1 MDVGE
6 HRFSNVKYIEIN
18 KLFLEDK
25 LYASAVYVLET
36 KYILEVLVPRDSA
49 RSFGENYKGSIG
61 ERWERD
67 IRVNSQAKDPLQNAK
82 YHIEINGLKVSSR
95 GTSFRYEPKNF
106 EEEIRSEIILE
117 DMDEKIV
124 AKDIPTGELLEGIQ
138 EHMWE
143 TQPSLGREINNL
155 LKNEEL
161 KNALTSALASLTSLD
176 LADANASEKSREKY
190 EIEKER
196 REKAFFHKF
205 RESVILPEHL
215 KNQPMIIMNLI
226 LPPKAK
232 YKAILNREIKS
243 LKFVYRDYT
252 KYFLPRI
259 TFQLPFGKFNEAVKG
274 DSEIWG
280 DFTEKIFI
288 EDIIECKKEDEPII
302 DSVKESMPQ
311 GKKAVY
317 IAYEILD
324 NALVIPKFHAKELLD
339 SQDFSQ
345 VVLTTPLLLKDKG
358 TNGFNKYVDFAG
370 YIDENKDLVDFEL
383 FQLIVTFVCNEEI
396 SLI

>member
-6 HRFSNVKYIEIN
+6 HRFKNVKYRDIN
-18 KLFLEDK
+18 KLFLENK
-25 LYASAVYVLET
+25 LYVSAVYVLET
-36 KYILEVLVPRDSA
+36 KYILEVLVPRDFA

-67 IRVNSQAKDPLQNAK
+67 IRGSSNTKDPLQNAK
-82 YHIEINGLKVSSR
+82 YHIEINGLKVASSC
-95 GTSFRYEPKNF
+95 TSFRYEPKNF
-106 EEEIRSEIILE
+106 EEEVRSEIILE

-124 AKDIPTGELLEGIQ
+124 DKDIPTDELLEGIQ

-143 TQPSLGREINNL
+143 TQPSLGKEINSL
-155 LKNEEL
+155 FKNEEL

-176 LADANASEKSREKY
+176 LADANTSEKSREKY

-205 RESVILPEHL
+205 RDSVILPEHL

-226 LPPKAK
+226 FPLKAN

-243 LKFVYRDYT
+243 LKFVYKDYT

-259 TFQLPFGKFNEAVKG
+259 NFQLPFGKFNEAVKS
-274 DSEIWG
+274 DSEILG
-280 DFTEKIFI
+280 DFIEKIFI
-288 EDIIECKKEDEPII
+288 EDIIECKREDEPIM
-302 DSVKESMPQ
+302 DSVQESMPQ

-317 IAYEILD
+317 ITYEILD
-324 NALVIPKFHAKELLD
+324 DALVIPNFHTKELLN

-345 VVLTTPLLLKDKG
+345 VVFTTPLLLKEKG
-358 TNGFNKYVDFAG
+358 TNGFNKYIDFVG

-383 FQLIVTFVCNEEI
+383 FKLIVTFVCNEEI